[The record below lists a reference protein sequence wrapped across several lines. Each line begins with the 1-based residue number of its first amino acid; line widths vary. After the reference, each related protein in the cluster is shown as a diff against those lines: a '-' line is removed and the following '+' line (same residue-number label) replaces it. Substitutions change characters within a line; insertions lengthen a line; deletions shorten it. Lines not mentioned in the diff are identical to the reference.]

1 MTTTISPEN
10 FRKASGL
17 WATGVSIVTTIDS
30 HGAPFGLTM
39 NSVTSLSLNPPLYL
53 VNLDN
58 GSDTLTALLE
68 SRAFCIN
75 VLASDQ
81 EALSN
86 RFAKKGG
93 DKFSE
98 VAYSAGATGAPRID
112 GALMCIDCRIHA
124 MHAGGDHQIVVGDVI
139 EITTADPDSGAEPL
153 LYYCGGYANVATK

>member
-17 WATGVSIVTTIDS
+17 WATGVSIVTTIDG

-53 VNLDN
+53 VNLDK
-58 GSDTLTALLE
+58 GSDTLIALLE

-81 EALSN
+81 QALSN
-86 RFAKKGG
+86 KFAKKGG
-93 DKFSE
+93 DKFSD
-98 VAYSAGATGAPRID
+98 VAYTAGATGAPRIN
-112 GALMCIDCRIHA
+112 GALMCIDCGINA
-124 MHAGGDHQIVVGDVI
+124 LHAGGDHQIVVGDVV
-139 EITTADPDSGAEPL
+139 EIITADPDSGAQPL
-153 LYYCGGYANVATK
+153 LYYCGGYANVAST